1 MPIDAVARAHDIQ
14 PSLRMIATQRLE
26 LDPQLA
32 EHADEMFVLLQDP
45 ALYQYENEAPRSVE
59 RLRERFARLETR
71 MSADGT
77 EAWLN
82 WVVRLPGAGLI
93 GFVQATVHHDG
104 SAGVAYV
111 FGSAHWGQGY
121 AHEAVHAML
130 CELAERWKVRAFRAV
145 LKRDNARSQRLLARL
160 AFAPAARDAQAPEDI
175 ADDETLMV
183 RDIRTARISWASV
196 DPLLPH
202 FPRTKAEADAKP

>member
-1 MPIDAVARAHDIQ
+1 LPIVANAPRDDVRIDAVARARDIQ
-14 PSLRMIATQRLE
+14 PSPRMIATRRLE
-26 LDPQLA
+26 IHPQLA

-45 ALYQYENEAPRSVE
+45 ALYHYENEAPRSVE

-93 GFVQATVHHDG
+93 GFVQATVHHDR

-121 AHEAVHAML
+121 AYEAVHAML
-130 CELAERWKVRAFRAV
+130 GELAERWKVRVFRAV
-145 LKRDNARSQRLLARL
+145 LKRDNARSQRLLMRL
-160 AFAPAARDAQAPEDI
+160 AFAPAPRDAQAPEDV
-175 ADDETLMV
+175 ADDEALMV
-183 RDIRTARISWASV
+183 RDIRTAALESR
-196 DPLLPH
+196 
-202 FPRTKAEADAKP
+202 

>member
-1 MPIDAVARAHDIQ
+1 MTIDGVARAHDIQ

-45 ALYQYENEAPRSVE
+45 ALYQYENEAPRTVE

-82 WVVRLPGAGLI
+82 WVVRLPGVGLI
-93 GFVQATVHHDG
+93 GFVQATVHHGG

-111 FGSAHWGQGY
+111 FGSAHWGHGY
-121 AHEAVHAML
+121 AYEAVHAML
-130 CELAERWKVRAFRAV
+130 GELAERWKVRVFRAV
-145 LKRDNARSQRLLARL
+145 LKRDNARSQRLLMRL
-160 AFAPAARDAQAPEDI
+160 AFAPAPHDAQAPQDI
-175 ADDETLMV
+175 SDDEALMV
-183 RDIRTARISWASV
+183 RDTRIAALESRS
-196 DPLLPH
+196 
-202 FPRTKAEADAKP
+202 